1 MISYEYFSPKTLD
14 ELLDLLESAD
24 EHTHI
29 IAGGTDIVL
38 DIRSGRVKPT
48 KVININKIKELKYVK
63 EEEGYIKIGS
73 MMTFTELE
81 RNQIIN
87 DNAKILAKACS
98 EVGSTQIRNLGT
110 VGGNIVNASAAAD
123 SVAAL
128 TGLDAQVVLTSK
140 KGQRTMR
147 LVDFYDNG
155 KTKIRKDEVLTEI
168 FFEKPSENTA
178 TCFTKLGRRK
188 ALAIVV
194 LSFGALIEKDEL
206 NRCTKAQFVLGAVA
220 KHPMRIPT
228 IEEKIIG
235 KELNRENLYGLL
247 DDMSTLIY
255 NTILEGSP
263 NRLRSANYKSKSIV
277 GIAKTTFD
285 SILSDLNIE

>member
-1 MISYEYFSPKTLD
+1 MNSYEYFSPKTMN
-14 ELLDLLESAD
+14 ELLDVLESAD
-24 EHTHI
+24 ERTHI

-38 DIRSGRVKPT
+38 DIRSGRIKPT
-48 KVININKIKELKYVK
+48 KVVNINKVEELKYVK

-73 MMTFTELE
+73 MMTFTDLEINEL
-81 RNQIIN
+81 IN
-87 DNAKILAKACS
+87 NKVKILAKACS
-98 EVGSTQIRNLGT
+98 EVGSPQIRNLGT
-110 VGGNIVNASAAAD
+110 IGGNIVNASAAAD
-123 SVAAL
+123 SVAAFI
-128 TGLDAQVVLTSK
+128 GLDASVVLKSK
-140 KGQRTMR
+140 KAERTMK

-155 KTKIRKDEVLTEI
+155 KPKIRKDEILTEI
-168 FFEKPSENTA
+168 FFEKPSDNTA

-194 LSFGALIEKDEL
+194 LSMGALIEKDES
-206 NRCTKAQFVLGAVA
+206 NKCTKAQFVLGAVA
-220 KHPMRIPT
+220 KHPMRVHE

-247 DDMSTLIY
+247 DDMSTVIY

-263 NRLRSANYKSKSIV
+263 NRLRSAKYKSKSIV

-285 SILSDLNIE
+285 SILSDLKIE